1 MTNCGGVFYAGPHA
15 ESQVCIRYLQARQ
28 LHLQLHTCFICCFI
42 RCFELTVIRS
52 TIDMIQTCKSTIE
65 NKSLK

>member
-1 MTNCGGVFYAGPHA
+1 MPDRTQKANAGYAICRHG
-15 ESQVCIRYLQARQ
+15 S
-28 LHLQLHTCFICCFI
+28 FIC
-42 RCFELTVIRS
+42 CFELTVIRS